1 MLEHVRRRGDLNS
14 YGIPV
19 FVASGDSQ
27 IISATETFGG
37 LVSFSQKEHLNGTSR
52 VYEFSEQ
59 MDFTHFLILQG
70 DEILV
75 IPEQLDAIISSITE
89 QPEVD
94 FWNMITPLTEKD
106 ELVNQS
112 VVKCVLGQNSEILS
126 IFRKSPLTADIQ
138 VQMELVFKICGL
150 FAVSQQ
156 ALTLMSKMDSTPLE
170 KCESIEQLKF
180 IELGYKIKSILT
192 TYSFP
197 SVNLPEDVV
206 TINDILLTDKR
217 QVEVLKKIL

>member
-1 MLEHVRRRGDLNS
+1 L
-14 YGIPV
+14 
-19 FVASGDSQ
+19 
-27 IISATETFGG
+27 
-37 LVSFSQKEHLNGTSR
+37 SF
-52 VYEFSEQ
+52 
-59 MDFTHFLILQG
+59 
-70 DEILV
+70 
-75 IPEQLDAIISSITE
+75 
-89 QPEVD
+89 
-94 FWNMITPLTEKD
+94 
-106 ELVNQS
+106 
-112 VVKCVLGQNSEILS
+112 
-126 IFRKSPLTADIQ
+126 FRKSPLTADIQ
-138 VQMELVFKICGL
+138 AQMGLVFKICGL